1 MRKEYDYQK
10 IEVANRAEGVL
21 IEYISCDC
29 GMLAERIRWKR
40 GHWNIHTENSGRKP
54 NNYWAIKLVVR
65 FFCLAFSI
73 LVD

>member
-21 IEYISCDC
+21 VEYISCDC

-40 GHWNIHTENSGRKP
+40 TEYKCKSCGKQ
-54 NNYWAIKLVVR
+54 YK
-65 FFCLAFSI
+65 LAFG
-73 LVD
+73 